1 MDLLEFMMETRYLV
15 LSGSRKHDAIYNR
28 IRYLISLKNSIT
40 YVISHYNAKIK
51 VDFYDSLPIEKTL
64 ALHNVIIP
72 IKSVLNKEQN
82 HYYYNTFLEKRLN
95 QLAKK

>member
-28 IRYLISLKNSIT
+28 IGYLISLKNSIT

-64 ALHNVIIP
+64 ALHNVIYP
-72 IKSVLNKEQN
+72 
-82 HYYYNTFLEKRLN
+82 LN
-95 QLAKK
+95 QFLIKNKITTIITHF

>member
-15 LSGSRKHDAIYNR
+15 LSGSRKYDAMYNR

-51 VDFYDSLPIEKTL
+51 VDSYDSLPIEKTL

-82 HYYYNTFLEKRLN
+82 YYYYNTFLEKRLN
-95 QLAKK
+95 KLAKK